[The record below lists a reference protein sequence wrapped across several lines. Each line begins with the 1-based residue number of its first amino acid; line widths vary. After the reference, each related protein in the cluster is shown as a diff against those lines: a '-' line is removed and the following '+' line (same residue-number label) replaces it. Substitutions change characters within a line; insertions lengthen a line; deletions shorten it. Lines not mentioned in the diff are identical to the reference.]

1 MTFAIV
7 KTVNYR
13 KLTEKGAKVEGTVF
27 SGFRYITWKYKV
39 EGRMYEVKLS
49 KSDYPFIVDGEK
61 YLVYYDIENPSS
73 SIMSFTE
80 PIIEPSVFDTI
91 TSIPMTANYDKGSEL
106 ISFSYLHNGDT
117 IERKHRY
124 KFKNK
129 FSASEQRF
137 PVYIN
142 STNPKISYIN
152 FDR

>member
-80 PIIEPSVFDTI
+80 PIIEPSVFDTV
-91 TSIPMTANYDKGSEL
+91 TSIPMTVNYDKGSEL

-117 IERKHRY
+117 IKRMHRY
-124 KFKNK
+124 KFKKK